1 MVIQAFLSRGVGA
14 LQAGFLGHEHVDEL
28 GTAQQQGLQLLGLH
42 IVERTHDGFDDG
54 GEMSDDE
61 RVDAVCLRTLA
72 GGFGKVAHLSR
83 IDGDSGKTGLTKR
96 LEYGEFELAGGLHDD
111 QGGIQRD
118 QTLDQLVDGDGFI
131 VDTEMFGGV
140 VDGNVEGA
148 AADVDADIN
157 GRESVV
163 HHGTHTCRK
172 IRARGSVNCSG

>member
-1 MVIQAFLSRGVGA
+1 MTI
-14 LQAGFLGHEHVDEL
+14 E
-28 GTAQQQGLQLLGLH
+28 
-42 IVERTHDGFDDG
+42 
-54 GEMSDDE
+54 
-61 RVDAVCLRTLA
+61 
-72 GGFGKVAHLSR
+72 
-83 IDGDSGKTGLTKR
+83 
-96 LEYGEFELAGGLHDD
+96 
-111 QGGIQRD
+111 GGIQRD